1 MFLSVCTVPHD
12 ERCSLGRAMV
22 HARESS
28 GLKLSSIGHLM
39 GISAQAVHQ
48 MEHGDREVSL
58 ARLLLMRTDVDGRR
72 YLDCFVRALATLAGV
87 EQTDAL
93 VAAVLALVEPVR
105 ARMAKA
111 EIRQDQKVRTA

>member
-1 MFLSVCTVPHD
+1 MFCICTVPHD

-22 HARESS
+22 RARESS

-72 YLDCFVRALATLAGV
+72 YLEAFTQAWATLAGV
-87 EQTDAL
+87 EQTDGL
-93 VAAVLALVEPVR
+93 IAAVLQLVEPVR
-105 ARMAKA
+105 ARMARA
-111 EIRQDQKVRTA
+111 EIRQTQEMRRA

>member
-1 MFLSVCTVPHD
+1 MFCVCTLPHD
-12 ERCSLGRAMV
+12 ERVSLGRAMV
-22 HARESS
+22 QAREQS

-48 MEHGDREVSL
+48 MERGEREASM
-58 ARLLLMRTDVDGRR
+58 ARLLLLRTDVDGRR

-111 EIRQDQKVRTA
+111 EIRPEQKARTA